1 MLVLMPGFDGT
12 GQLFAPLVE
21 QLGMGVD
28 TQVIA
33 YPDLTDTQAYVDY
46 VAAQLPEGRDLV
58 LVAESFSGP
67 IALHLLAHHSDR
79 IRAAVLS
86 TTFARPPLGLVL
98 SLANKLRLASFVRP
112 AMNEQ
117 ILRMFCLNGV
127 ADIALIR
134 SIVEVVRPIGQA
146 TVASRLQALVTMDAT
161 PELDAVKQPV
171 LVLTA
176 RADRVVRQRFSSSL
190 LARLFSVTHT
200 TLEGPHLLLQAAPED
215 SARTILAFLEET
227 VGIKAASRRN
237 PRNR

>member
-1 MLVLMPGFDGT
+1 MPDSRLMLVLMPGFDGT

-21 QLGMGVD
+21 QLRTRVD
-28 TQVIA
+28 TQVVA
-33 YPDLTDTQAYVDY
+33 YPDLTDSQAYVDD
-46 VAAQLPEGRDLV
+46 VAAQLPEDRDLV

-67 IALHLLAHHSDR
+67 IALHLLEQHPNR

-127 ADIALIR
+127 ADLALIR
-134 SIVEVVRPIGQA
+134 SIVDVVRPIGQA
-146 TVASRLQALVTMDAT
+146 TVASRLQTLVTMDAT
-161 PELDAVKQPV
+161 HVLDAIRQPV
-171 LVLTA
+171 LVLSA
-176 RADRVVRQRFSSSL
+176 NADRVVRQRFSSSL
-190 LARLFSVTHT
+190 LARIADVTHT

-215 SARTILAFLEET
+215 GARNILAFLEQ
-227 VGIKAASRRN
+227 KAGLREA
-237 PRNR
+237 

>member
-1 MLVLMPGFDGT
+1 MPVSRPMLVLMPGFDGT
-12 GQLFAPLVE
+12 GQLFAPLIE
-21 QLGMGVD
+21 QLRPRVD

-33 YPDLTDTQAYVDY
+33 YPDLTDTQAYVDD
-46 VAAQLPEGRDLV
+46 VSAKLPEGRDLV

-67 IALHLLAHHSDR
+67 IALHLLARHPDR

-127 ADIALIR
+127 ADLAVIR
-134 SIVEVVRPIGQA
+134 SIVDVVRPIGQA
-146 TVASRLQALVTMDAT
+146 TVASRLQTLVTMDAT
-161 PELDAVKQPV
+161 QVLDAIRQPV
-171 LVLTA
+171 LVLSA

-190 LARLFSVTHT
+190 LARIADVTHT
-200 TLEGPHLLLQAAPED
+200 TLDGPHLLLQAAPED
-215 SARTILAFLEET
+215 SAGNILAFLEQTAVLRE
-227 VGIKAASRRN
+227 A
-237 PRNR
+237 